1 MGTIGRTAS
10 PDGEATAAA
19 ATIMDD
25 GESDLG
31 MRPATHDD
39 PNAIPRNGTD
49 VPWLELDDPS
59 HERPRTRS
67 AQGRR
72 ERDRQPRG
80 T

>member
-1 MGTIGRTAS
+1 
-10 PDGEATAAA
+10 
-19 ATIMDD
+19 
-25 GESDLG
+25 

-59 HERPRTRS
+59 HERPRTR
-67 AQGRR
+67 APQGRR